1 MSKHDYSVGELTE
14 MFTTENWLE
23 LYAYV
28 DLIDATKEDGR
39 YNDSWDGWAEDQG
52 EQTSEQWRQYYEK
65 VVRPQW
71 LRDPQSKRDEIKK
84 QVEQKHGEEP
94 SHSQSICEQFPEL
107 EKPEEQTV
115 APISI
120 VQESKAIERPFESEH
135 ERFESLLNDE
145 GGDKLPTAY
154 SFYAREMKQV
164 TRNAQPSLDYGKH
177 RE

>member
-1 MSKHDYSVGELTE
+1 MIKYDYSVGELTDI
-14 MFTTENWLE
+14 FTTEDWLE

-39 YNDSWDGWAEDQG
+39 YNDSWDGWAENQG

-84 QVEQKHGEEP
+84 QMEQKHEEEP
-94 SHSQSICEQFPEL
+94 SQSQSIREQFPEQ
-107 EKPEEQTV
+107 EKPEEETV
-115 APISI
+115 APRPI
-120 VQESKAIERPFESEH
+120 VQESEAIEQPSESEH

-145 GGDKLPTAY
+145 GADRLPTAY
-154 SFYAREMKQV
+154 TFYARKMKQV
-164 TRNAQPSLDYGKH
+164 TWNAQPSLDYGEH